1 MNTTSQNPGSR
12 FPFSSGPDAMDN
24 RTLYVTLVA
33 ATGLAFVVI
42 LVIYYFLSGRNPLN
56 RVGYGVLASVLP
68 ALGTLVVVKLTR
80 LFVSWRGATVVYMI
94 LFALVVLIQAF
105 GR

>member
-68 ALGTLVVVKLTR
+68 ALGTVVVVKLTR

>member
-24 RTLYVTLVA
+24 RTLYMTLVA